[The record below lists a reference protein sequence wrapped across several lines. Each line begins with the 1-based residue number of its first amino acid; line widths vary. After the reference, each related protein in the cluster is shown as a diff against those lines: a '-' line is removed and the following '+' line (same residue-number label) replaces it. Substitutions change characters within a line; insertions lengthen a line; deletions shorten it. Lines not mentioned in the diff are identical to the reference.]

1 MSTVSPSS
9 ALLLVHLRSVALATQ
24 ATAVVLAAFV
34 LHMPLPLAADAL
46 ILGLPA
52 AMNAAAWRQ
61 ARRGVEP
68 SAWQLTAQLA
78 LDVAGLTAFL
88 YLNGGYANP
97 FASLFLL
104 PLAVAATVLPM
115 RHTAGLTALVVAG
128 YTLVMFA
135 YRPLPHYHGSLGDS
149 FDLHLLGMWLSL
161 VAAALIIAVF
171 VARLATALRT
181 REAHLARLRESA
193 LRSEQLASLGA
204 LAAGTAHEL
213 GTPLSTMAV
222 LVGELRAQAPADQ
235 REDLTLL
242 AQQIDRCRTVLTR
255 NLTATGQG
263 RAEGAGRQ
271 AVDAWLAAL
280 LDGWQQTRPGARLRQ
295 TLAGEGTPPPVVADD
310 TLRQALCNLLDNAAD
325 TGSVVELSAH
335 WDRQALTIE
344 VGDRGDGIAHELSPR
359 LGQPFVTDK
368 PRGLGLGVYLAH
380 NVIERLGGRLAIG
393 ARDGGGTLA
402 QVWLPLT
409 GLAA

>member
-1 MSTVSPSS
+1 MTTVSPSS

-24 ATAVVLAAFV
+24 AAAVLLAAFV

-52 AMNAAAWRQ
+52 AMNAAAWWQ

-171 VARLATALRT
+171 VARLATTLRA

-222 LVGELRAQAPADQ
+222 LVGELRAQAAPDQ
-235 REDLTLL
+235 QADLTLL
-242 AQQIDRCRTVLTR
+242 AQQIDRCRGVLAR

-295 TLAGEGTPPPVVADD
+295 TLAGEGAPPPVVADE

-335 WDRQALTIE
+335 WDRQALTIA
-344 VGDRGDGIAHELSPR
+344 VGDRGDGIAHALAPR
-359 LGQPFVTDK
+359 LGQPFVTGK

>member
-1 MSTVSPSS
+1 MSTLSPSS
-9 ALLLVHLRSVALATQ
+9 ARLLVHLRSVALATQ

-52 AMNAAAWRQ
+52 AMNAAAWWQ
-61 ARRGVEP
+61 ARRGLEP
-68 SAWQLTAQLA
+68 SVWQLTAQLA
-78 LDVAGLTAFL
+78 LDVIGLTAFL

-97 FASLFLL
+97 FTSLFLL
-104 PLAVAATVLPM
+104 PLAVAATVLPV
-115 RHTAGLTALVVAG
+115 RCTAALTALVVAG

-161 VAAALIIAVF
+161 VVAALIIALF
-171 VARLATALRT
+171 VARLATTLRT
-181 REAHLARLRESA
+181 REAHLAHLRESA

-213 GTPLSTMAV
+213 ATPLSTMAV
-222 LVGELRAQAPADQ
+222 LVGELRAQASAEQ
-235 REDLTLL
+235 QENLNLL
-242 AQQIDRCRTVLTR
+242 ARQIDRCRDVLTR

-263 RAEGAGRQ
+263 RAEGVGRQ
-271 AVDAWLAAL
+271 AFDAWLSAV
-280 LDGWQQTRPGARLRQ
+280 LDGWRSTRPDVRLRH
-295 TLAGEGTPPPVVADD
+295 TITAAGTPPTVVADD

-335 WDRQALTIE
+335 WDRQALSIE
-344 VGDRGDGIAHELSPR
+344 VGDRGNGIAPALVPR

-368 PRGLGLGVYLAH
+368 PDGLGLGVYLAH
-380 NVIERLGGRLAIG
+380 SVIERLGGRLAIVT
-393 ARDGGGTLA
+393 RDGGGTLA
-402 QVWLPLT
+402 RVWLPLT